1 MYFTRDAIDASL
13 GTNPEAEARERQ
25 LMCAFIQNTGMRLA
39 LPQLAIATAVV
50 FFHRFYASATAVR
63 PNDKFVAATACL
75 FLAGKVEE
83 IPKYLEVVLPEAYA
97 THYPTR
103 KRLVVGTPEYKV
115 LRLSVLATERAVLS
129 AIAFDLTVQHPYT
142 NLLAIIKQLAPLP
155 SDAAAEGSDAA
166 VPASSTA
173 AQSERKQLAQAAW
186 NFVND
191 SLRTTLCLQYE
202 PMLIAVAAVHMAA
215 KVTRTAF
222 AFTVDKAGVSR
233 PWYEGFG
240 ARLDVLDAISKEM
253 VSMYAG
259 DECPPHISKLVK
271 DETAVDGGATYSS
284 VNTSK
289 RASPTHT
296 SASVSPKRRSP
307 STLAELPPPH
317 LLNLVRDEDNDAIF
331 ANNGDERAGAT
342 GGAADTS
349 NATTSTS
356 TSPPPVGDAQIDLL
370 TGLGGGDDGKSPHV
384 RPSNGKPSLSP
395 PIDEIVAMVDH
406 ESPDDAVVGVPKLL
420 PAMEAAVEDERSVM
434 RRMPTSGAER
444 RVPRAPSERFNPM

>member
-13 GTNPEAEARERQ
+13 GAHPEAEARERQ

-103 KRLVVGTPEYKV
+103 KRLVVGTPEYKM
-115 LRLSVLATERAVLS
+115 LRLSVLASERAVLS

-142 NLLAIIKQLAPLP
+142 NLLAIIKQIAPLP
-155 SDAAAEGSDAA
+155 SDATEGSEAA

-173 AQSERKQLAQAAW
+173 AQAERKQLAQAAW

-202 PMLIAVAAVHMAA
+202 PMLIAVAAVYMAA

-222 AFTVDKAGVSR
+222 ALTVDKAGVSR

-240 ARLDVLDAISKEM
+240 ARLEVLDAISKEM
-253 VSMYAG
+253 VSMYTG

-271 DETAVDGGATYSS
+271 DETGDGGATNSS

-317 LLNLVRDEDNDAIF
+317 LLHLARDEDNDAIF
-331 ANNGDERAGAT
+331 ANNGDDRA
-342 GGAADTS
+342 AADTS

-356 TSPPPVGDAQIDLL
+356 TSPPPVGDVHSDLL

-384 RPSNGKPSLSP
+384 LPSNGKPSLSP
-395 PIDEIVAMVDH
+395 PMDEIVAMVEH

-420 PAMEAAVEDERSVM
+420 HAMEAAVEDERSVM
-434 RRMPTSGAER
+434 RRMPTSVER

>member
-13 GTNPEAEARERQ
+13 GAHPEAEVRERQ

-75 FLAGKVEE
+75 FLASKVEE
-83 IPKYLEVVLPEAYA
+83 IPKYLEVVVPEAYA
-97 THYPTR
+97 THHPTR
-103 KRLVVGTPEYKV
+103 KRLVVGSPEYKT

-155 SDAAAEGSDAA
+155 SDAAEGSDAA
-166 VPASSTA
+166 AAGVPASVAA

-215 KVTRTAF
+215 KVTHTAF
-222 AFTVDKAGVSR
+222 AATVDKKTGAAR

-240 ARLDVLDAISKEM
+240 ARLEVLEAISKEM

-259 DECPPHISKLVK
+259 DECPPHISKLVN
-271 DETAVDGGATYSS
+271 DAVDGGATNSS

-307 STLAELPPPH
+307 ATLAELPPPH
-317 LLNLVRDEDNDAIF
+317 LLGLVRDEDNDAIF
-331 ANNGDERAGAT
+331 ANNGDV
-342 GGAADTS
+342 ADTS

-356 TSPPPVGDAQIDLL
+356 TSPPPVIDLL
-370 TGLGGGDDGKSPHV
+370 AGLGGAVDDAKSPHLL
-384 RPSNGKPSLSP
+384 PDAKAPLSP

-434 RRMPTSGAER
+434 RRMPPSEER
-444 RVPRAPSERFNPM
+444 RGAHRAPSERFNPM